1 MKANTLLIRQEG
13 RRLDFN
19 WAERG
24 MSFQFQFIKKL
35 YKKEKGPQTEYQIGP
50 QTKPQTEL
58 QPEPQPELQPELNR
72 ERKTPTLFSKTLI
85 ALVNDVLSKNELS
98 KKLGQKSISGQLNK
112 TIVNL
117 LNSQL
122 VLRTIPDKPTSSKQK
137 YKITEKGNI
146 FLKLLR
152 HKEGTS
158 NKP

>member
-1 MKANTLLIRQEG
+1 M
-13 RRLDFN
+13 
-19 WAERG
+19 
-24 MSFQFQFIKKL
+24 
-35 YKKEKGPQTEYQIGP
+35 
-50 QTKPQTEL
+50 
-58 QPEPQPELQPELNR
+58 
-72 ERKTPTLFSKTLI
+72 